1 MGIGGIS
8 IWQLLIVLLIIVMVF
23 GTKKL
28 RNMGSDLGAAVR
40 GFRKGME
47 EEKSDQAERLEA
59 DKPKTDPAPSPSG
72 SESTGKHESSAN
84 N

>member
-8 IWQLLIVLLIIVMVF
+8 VWQLLILLLIVVMVF

-47 EEKSDQAERLEA
+47 EDKYEKTEQLEA
-59 DKPKTDPAPSPSG
+59 DVPPPASASG
-72 SESTGKHESSAN
+72 SESRSDKETSAKN
-84 N
+84 

>member
-8 IWQLLIVLLIIVMVF
+8 MWQLLILLVIVVLVF

-28 RNMGSDLGAAVR
+28 RNMGGDLGAAVK

-47 EEKSDQAERLEA
+47 DDKNTDPERLEA
-59 DKPKTDPAPSPSG
+59 DSGPATDASTKSPDNEPAS
-72 SESTGKHESSAN
+72 KV
-84 N
+84 